1 VSVGGA
7 AAISSP
13 VATERSTGFP
23 LERLLPWLACIVVFA
38 VGALAIDGQ
47 PVGVLRDDSMYVEL
61 AKSIATGHGYRWL
74 NLPGTPAATHFPP
87 GYPVVLA
94 LLWTLAPSF
103 PANVLLFKLANT
115 AFAAIT
121 AFGVGRLVRSRFG
134 LPTLGAQLFAVAA
147 MVAIPMLTL
156 ATQVMSEPLFLA
168 MLVLTILLAERVL
181 ERSEVPWMR
190 VVGLGLA
197 AGATT
202 LVRSNGVALLPAI
215 ALLLFARRR
224 YKDAAIFAVTMIA
237 VLLPW
242 QLWAG
247 AHANAV
253 PAPMRGNYEPYTTL
267 LVDAVRTRGLGFF
280 AAVAGRTSGE
290 IATMLQYTVAP
301 TGIATVR
308 ILALMVFALLAA
320 VGARSM
326 WRRAPVSTAFLAVYA
341 LIVVFWPYTP
351 GRFVWCVWP
360 FILLLPVLGTRT
372 LWTWRPGPGRAR
384 LTRFAVLAGAASLAF
399 GYTVYN
405 ARGYRA
411 GAWAAQ
417 GYGERL
423 QPLLVHVASRT
434 PPNALI
440 ASESENTVYLYTG
453 RQTVPIGSFMATDY
467 LRPRSSSEM
476 ADGFASILERYHPA
490 VVVVSSR
497 YLRAA
502 ASELAERQPPVLA
515 LVDSF
520 PGGGL
525 TFAPVRR

>member
-1 VSVGGA
+1 VSVSGA
-7 AAISSP
+7 AAISP
-13 VATERSTGFP
+13 AATERSTGLP
-23 LERLLPWLACIVVFA
+23 LQKLLPWLACLVVFA

-47 PVGVLRDDSMYVEL
+47 PVGVLRDDSMYVQL
-61 AKSIATGHGYRWL
+61 AKSLATGHGYRWL

-87 GYPVVLA
+87 GYPAVLA
-94 LLWTLAPSF
+94 FLWRVAPDF

-115 AFAAIT
+115 LFAAT
-121 AFGVGRLVRSRFG
+121 AAFGVGLLVRSRFG
-134 LPTLGAQLFAVAA
+134 SSTLGAQLFAVAA

-156 ATQVMSEPLFLA
+156 TTQVMSEPLFLA
-168 MLVLTILLAERVL
+168 MLVLTLLLAERVL
-181 ERSEVPWMR
+181 ERADVSWMR
-190 VVGLGLA
+190 LVGLGVA

-202 LVRSNGVALLPAI
+202 LVRTNGVALLVAMV
-215 ALLLFARRR
+215 LLLCARRR
-224 YKDAAIFAVTMIA
+224 SRDAAIFAVTMIA

-242 QLWAG
+242 QLWVA

-267 LVDAVRTRGLGFF
+267 LVDALRTRGIGFF

-290 IATMLQYTVAP
+290 IGTMLQYTVAP
-301 TGIATVR
+301 TDIATIR
-308 ILALMVFALLAA
+308 IAALAFFLVLAA
-320 VGARSM
+320 IGAQPM
-326 WRRAPVSTAFLAVYA
+326 WRRAPVSTAFLAAYA
-341 LIVVFWPYTP
+341 LIVLFWPYTP

-360 FILLLPVLGTRT
+360 FVLLLPVLGART
-372 LWTWRPGPGRAR
+372 LWTWRPTPGRAR
-384 LTRFAVLAGAASLAF
+384 LTRFAGLAAAASLAC

-405 ARGYRA
+405 ARGYRD

-417 GYGERL
+417 GYGDRL
-423 QPLLVHVASRT
+423 RPLLVQVASRT
-434 PPNALI
+434 PPSAVI
-440 ASESENTVYLYTG
+440 ASEGENTVYLYTG

-476 ADGFASILERYHPA
+476 ADGFASILDRYHPTA
-490 VVVVSSR
+490 VVVSSR

-502 ASELAERQPPVLA
+502 ASELAQRQPPVLA